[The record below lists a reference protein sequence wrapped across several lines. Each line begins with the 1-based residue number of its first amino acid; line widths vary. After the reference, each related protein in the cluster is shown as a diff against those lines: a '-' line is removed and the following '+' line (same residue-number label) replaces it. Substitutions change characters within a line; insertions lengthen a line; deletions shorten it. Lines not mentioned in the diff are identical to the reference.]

1 MTFLLLH
8 LLSLQSLRRGE
19 ITKEIIAMLEKIILA
34 IISLNLDVIHSAEM
48 ARAELC
54 GSVPWDAA
62 YWNEAANDV
71 QTLADLASPIM
82 GLCGC

>member
-19 ITKEIIAMLEKIILA
+19 ITKEIIAMLEKIVF
-34 IISLNLDVIHSAEM
+34 SYYQPNLNVIHSAEL
-48 ARAELC
+48 ARGELC

-62 YWNEAANDV
+62 YWDEAANDV